1 MLIYTNQRSKKKN
14 KTKKQIA
21 EYQEWLDSVNKQTT
35 NFSRGHKTV
44 SKSTSSYKPQKPFVR
59 ETPHYPSLATAGADC
74 TKPIHG
80 KCILVPQWSASA
92 LCTNQMLC
100 QSLVLKMHKTK
111 RKCGDN
117 YA

>member
-59 ETPHYPSLATAGADC
+59 ETPYYPSLATAGADC

-80 KCILVPQWSASA
+80 KVYTGTAMVGIGTLHKSNAVPIFSVEDAQDQA
-92 LCTNQMLC
+92 
-100 QSLVLKMHKTK
+100 KM
-111 RKCGDN
+111 RR
-117 YA
+117 